1 LEGRPLRLGMIPDSP
16 GKLVAADINQQPA
29 VLSRVIYLNADEL
42 ARAQQLLGGSSL
54 VRLVGIGSSKHAAG
68 FGANAIELFTEVP
81 ATVLPAPGAAVPLPR
96 LGPDHLMIIVSQ
108 SGMTP
113 AIVDT
118 AKLARKNGNSVIAV
132 TNSSASPLQSIADV
146 TLHCLAGPE
155 AVIPATKSVTAQ
167 MLLLLAMTGEIPD
180 DEVRKL
186 VTAVEDVIVSLDL
199 TEGLLGAPPGRVVCS
214 GFAAEWIADEI
225 ALKFAEMAGLSVTSE
240 PLVEYFHGPAGAITP
255 TVAFLDPED
264 PNAKDL
270 AGDQVITVGAS
281 SKFDVVTPK
290 TTHPA
295 LDAIVRLVAGQRL
308 AFEWAKVLGQDPD
321 ADRGLQKV
329 TPTR

>member
-1 LEGRPLRLGMIPDSP
+1 MTREGA
-16 GKLVAADINQQPA
+16 GKLLAADISQQSV
-29 VLSRVIYLNADEL
+29 VLSRVLDLNAEEISR
-42 ARAQQLLGGSSL
+42 ARQLLDGSSF

-81 ATVLPAPGAAVPLPR
+81 ATVTLAPGAAVPLPR
-96 LGPDHLMIIVSQ
+96 LGPDHLIIVVSQ

-146 TLHCLAGPE
+146 TLHCFAGAE
-155 AVIPATKSVTAQ
+155 TVIPATKSVTAQ
-167 MLLLLAMTGEIPD
+167 MLLLLGMTGEIPD

-186 VTAVEDVIVSLDL
+186 VAAVEDVIVSLDL

-225 ALKFAEMAGLSVTSE
+225 ALKFAEMAGLSLTSE

-264 PNAKDL
+264 PNAQDL
-270 AGDQVITVGAS
+270 TGDQVITVGAS

-290 TTHPA
+290 TIYPA

-321 ADRGLQKV
+321 ANRGLQKV

>member
-1 LEGRPLRLGMIPDSP
+1 MTREGAGT
-16 GKLVAADINQQPA
+16 LVAADISQQPV
-29 VLSRVIYLNADEL
+29 VLSRVLDLNAEEISR
-42 ARAQQLLGGSSL
+42 ARQLLDGSSF

-96 LGPDHLMIIVSQ
+96 LGPDHLIIVVSQ

-118 AKLARKNGNSVIAV
+118 AKLARKNGNSVVAV

-146 TLHCLAGPE
+146 TLHCFADAE
-155 AVIPATKSVTAQ
+155 TVIPATKSVTAR
-167 MLLLLAMTGEIPD
+167 MLLLLGMTGEIPKT
-180 DEVRKL
+180 EVREL
-186 VTAVEDVIVSLDL
+186 VEAVEDVIASVDL
-199 TEGLLGAPPGRVVCS
+199 TKALVGNAAGRIVCS

-240 PLVEYFHGPAGAITP
+240 SLVEYFHGPAGAVTP
-255 TVAFLDPED
+255 TLAFLDFDD
-264 PNAKDL
+264 PNARDL
-270 AGDQVITVGAS
+270 VGDQVISVGAS
-281 SKFDVVTPK
+281 SEFDVVTPK
-290 TTHPA
+290 TSELA

-329 TPTR
+329 TSTH